1 MTGVRINGATRP
13 YAIVGDPIVQVK
25 APELAGK
32 SDALM
37 SFFAL
42 A

>member
-1 MTGVRINGATRP
+1 MTGVRINGSTRL
-13 YAIVGDPIVQVK
+13 YASVGDPIVQVK
-25 APELAGK
+25 SPELAGK

-37 SFFAL
+37 SFFAR